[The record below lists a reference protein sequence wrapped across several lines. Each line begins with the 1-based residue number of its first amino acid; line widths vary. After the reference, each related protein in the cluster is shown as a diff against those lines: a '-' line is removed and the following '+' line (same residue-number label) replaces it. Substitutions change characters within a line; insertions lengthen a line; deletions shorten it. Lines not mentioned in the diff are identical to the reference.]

1 MNLYDKILNND
12 EYLDIARKIGE
23 FKFISDGKWDWE
35 HGLGHFER
43 VASYAEKILNYL
55 NADERTIE
63 LCKIAALLHDLGMA
77 TGEKPGHAYRSSEM
91 FNKFLSDEDITIEE
105 REIIRQ
111 AILDHSKG
119 EEIKTLVGLAL
130 CLADKL
136 DVTYHRVINSS
147 IHDEI
152 NNEIMKIQKVNIEI
166 DDDKLILTYNT
177 TGNFNVDILKYWDKA
192 ITVPKRIA
200 GYLNKSF
207 LFIIDGVVIDKF

>member
-1 MNLYDKILNND
+1 MSLYDKVLNNE
-12 EYLDIARKIGE
+12 EYLEIVRKIGE

-35 HGLGHFER
+35 HGIGHFER
-43 VASYAEKILNYL
+43 VASYVEKILGYFNV
-55 NADERTIE
+55 DKRTIE
-63 LCKIAALLHDLGMA
+63 LSKVAALLHDLGMS
-77 TGEKPGHAYRSSEM
+77 TGEKPGHAFRSSEM
-91 FNKFLSDEDITIEE
+91 FNKFLSDEDITKEE

-119 EEIKTLVGLAL
+119 EDIKTLVGLSL

-152 NNEIMKIQKVNIEI
+152 NSEIMKIQKVDIEI
-166 DDDKLILTYNT
+166 NDDKLILVYNT
-177 TGNFNVDILKYWDKA
+177 TGDFNVDVLKYWDKA

-200 GYLNKSF
+200 EYLNKKF
-207 LFIIDGVVIDKF
+207 VFIIDGVAISSL